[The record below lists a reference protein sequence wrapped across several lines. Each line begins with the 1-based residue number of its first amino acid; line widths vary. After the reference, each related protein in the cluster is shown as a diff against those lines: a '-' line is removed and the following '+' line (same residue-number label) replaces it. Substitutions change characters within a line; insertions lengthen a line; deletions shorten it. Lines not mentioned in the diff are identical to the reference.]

1 MRADDRFRQLYEAE
15 FGQVFRTVFLACRD
29 EDLANEATQ
38 EAFVRALERWDRLGD
53 APWVGGWITITAL
66 NVVRRRLR
74 RRRMV
79 PRMGPKSQGGD
90 PDAAVDLW
98 RSVGALPLRLQQA
111 VVLHYRLGLSTGEVA
126 RAMGCEEATVRAYLT
141 RARAMLRVSLE
152 GGERDYHGAP

>member
-38 EAFVRALERWDRLGD
+38 EAFVRALERWDRLAD

-79 PRMGPKSQGGD
+79 PRMGPKSQGG
-90 PDAAVDLW
+90 
-98 RSVGALPLRLQQA
+98 
-111 VVLHYRLGLSTGEVA
+111 
-126 RAMGCEEATVRAYLT
+126 
-141 RARAMLRVSLE
+141 
-152 GGERDYHGAP
+152 